1 MGEKIQG
8 QCAIAKVQTMADG
21 GKRVYLDFPED
32 SASVMAQ
39 LMECQRL
46 GIYLDVTFEAHETQA
61 DTGDDPKEHRKIHI

>member
-1 MGEKIQG
+1 MDEIKG

-32 SASVMAQ
+32 SALLMAQ

-46 GIYLDVTFEAHETQA
+46 GVYLDVTFEASETQA
-61 DTGDDPKEHRKIHI
+61 DTGDDTTERRKIHI